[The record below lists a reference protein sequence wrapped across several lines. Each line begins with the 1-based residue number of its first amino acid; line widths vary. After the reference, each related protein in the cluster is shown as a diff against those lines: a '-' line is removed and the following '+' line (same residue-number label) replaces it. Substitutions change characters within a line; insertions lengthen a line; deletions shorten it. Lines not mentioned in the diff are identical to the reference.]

1 MYSPGNS
8 DTHHPSTQ
16 PSHCSQTR
24 DQYEENL
31 EMDDIFYCI
40 STREFVFLLAIAAIN
55 MLSLV
60 VMCYITRRQ
69 CVRDGFLT

>member
-1 MYSPGNS
+1 
-8 DTHHPSTQ
+8 
-16 PSHCSQTR
+16 
-24 DQYEENL
+24 
-31 EMDDIFYCI
+31 MDDIIYCI